1 MRPDGRMYTVVSSP
15 NTRGIA
21 HTVCS
26 MVMHLMQSL
35 VTGLN
40 TLLSLCCHCRVE
52 SAAIVELA
60 HEIAIC
66 GRASTVSNPCAKSF
80 HAVFPAVNND
90 DGGFM
95 PTILI
100 VESDAD
106 IRRVIDA
113 HLAASGFDVVSTPDT
128 VRALQQLA
136 SRPHIDLC
144 IVDIVMPSNVPDGE
158 TFAEAVRRQRPS
170 TPVVIMAGCC
180 ANAAEASDVTR
191 GPLPGPVDLSGLVTE
206 IERQLTLL

>member
-1 MRPDGRMYTVVSSP
+1 VPNPRTKSSLP
-15 NTRGIA
+15 
-21 HTVCS
+21 
-26 MVMHLMQSL
+26 
-35 VTGLN
+35 
-40 TLLSLCCHCRVE
+40 
-52 SAAIVELA
+52 
-60 HEIAIC
+60 
-66 GRASTVSNPCAKSF
+66 F
-80 HAVFPAVNND
+80 DPAVYNAD
-90 DGGFM
+90 WGTM
-95 PTILI
+95 PTILV

-128 VRALQQLA
+128 VTALQKLA

-158 TFAEAVRRQRPS
+158 TFAVAVRRHRPS

-180 ANAAEASDVTR
+180 ANAAEATDGRR
-191 GPLPGPVDLSGLVTE
+191 GPLSGPVDLSGLVAE